1 MEQTSIWDALSNNGF
16 TGWDYGVFILYI
28 VILVGMGIFLSRSK
42 KGEEKTSKDYF
53 LAGNTLTWWA
63 VGASLIAANIS
74 AEQFIGMSGSA
85 FASGIAQAAYELMA
99 AATLLV
105 VGKFLLPL
113 MIEKKIF
120 TIPQFL
126 RERYN
131 SGVGLAFSILWL
143 FLYVFVNLTS
153 VAWLG
158 ALAIQQI
165 LGLPTDHI
173 VHVFGMDVD
182 QVRLVIIL
190 SLFLIA
196 GIYSIYGGLA
206 SVAWTDVMQVTFLV
220 GGGLITAYF
229 ALDVIGQ
236 EVWGCGAMEA
246 LGNIYSWCM
255 GIESDKH
262 FNLIVTQQADVY
274 PVINGIPEA
283 VVQSISGSGDNAIVT
298 IKNVATDSV
307 YNYAGNLVEPLEKGH
322 SVAVGEMVKAKE
334 DPFFTNPGLVLV
346 FGALWL
352 TNLGYWG
359 FNQYIIQKGLAAKS
373 LSEAKK
379 GMVFAAVLKIL
390 IPFIVCIPG
399 VCAFYIYNAKTG
411 DGQSVLDMLIAKG
424 QIAQDSAINRSD
436 DAYPYLI
443 RNFTPVVI
451 KGLSFAALAAAVISS
466 LASMFNSTSTLFT
479 MDIYKQFINKNASE
493 TKLVNVG
500 RMTSV
505 SALIIA
511 LIAVYPLMGGIDQA
525 FQFIQEYSAF
535 VYPGVVVI
543 FGLGLLW
550 KRASGTA
557 AIVAA
562 IGTFAFSIIYKFA
575 FPEMPFLV
583 RSGVVFI
590 TLVILFVWL
599 SIRNKD
605 TEAATELS
613 ADDIKTQLFWSKI
626 MFIIGGVSFA
636 LFVAS
641 FFSETLHIYGMEGA
655 MAFFAALMFTIGYY
669 LRSNALDKVQDKKLV
684 AIDLDIFKT
693 DKTFNIGAAVV
704 IALLTFLYLALW

>member
-1 MEQTSIWDALSNNGF
+1 MDKIFEALSNNGF
-16 TGWDYGVFILYI
+16 ATADYLVFIVYI
-28 VILVGMGIFLSRSK
+28 IILVGMGLFLSRTK
-42 KGEEKTSKDYF
+42 KGEEKSSTDYF

-131 SGVGLAFSILWL
+131 WGVGFAFSLLWL

-165 LGLPTDHI
+165 LGLPTDMI
-173 VHVFGMDVD
+173 INVAGIEID
-182 QVRLVIIL
+182 QVRMCIIL
-190 SLFLIA
+190 SLFIIA

-220 GGGLITAYF
+220 GGGLITAYA
-229 ALDVIGQ
+229 ALSVIGD
-236 EVWGCGAMEA
+236 EMGLGGAWDA
-246 LGNIYSWCM
+246 LAHIKDYLASIDG
-255 GIESDKH
+255 DKH
-262 FNLIVTQQADVY
+262 FNLVVTRNEELY
-274 PVINGIPEA
+274 PVING
-283 VVQSISGSGDNAIVT
+283 VVDNAGNIVQ
-298 IKNVATDSV
+298 
-307 YNYAGNLVEPLEKGH
+307 
-322 SVAVGEMVKAKE
+322 KE
-334 DPFFTNPGLVLV
+334 DPFFTNPGIVLI

-373 LSEAKK
+373 LDEAKK
-379 GMVFAAVLKIL
+379 GMVFAAFLKIL

-399 VCAFYIYNAKTG
+399 VCAFYIMNAPECDALRETLAG
-411 DGQSVLDMLIAKG
+411 SIA
-424 QIAQDSAINRSD
+424 RSD
-436 DAYPYLI
+436 DAYPFLI
-443 RNFTPVVI
+443 RNFTPTVV

-493 TKLVNVG
+493 KKLVNVG
-500 RMTSV
+500 RITSV
-505 SALIIA
+505 TALIIA

-557 AIVAA
+557 AVVCA

-590 TLVILFVWL
+590 TLVILFVWISL
-599 SIRNKD
+599 KSKKSVPAD
-605 TEAATELS
+605 EL
-613 ADDIKTQLFWSKI
+613 DEHTIKTQLFWSRI
-626 MFIIGGVSFA
+626 MFIVAAVSLA
-636 LFVAS
+636 LCIAG
-641 FFSETLHIYGMEGA
+641 FFNESMHMLGFEGA
-655 MAFFAALMFTIGYY
+655 WVFFAAITATIGIY
-669 LRSNALDKVQDKKLV
+669 LRSNALDKVQDPKLV
-684 AIDLDIFKT
+684 AIDLNVFHT
-693 DKTFNIGAAVV
+693 DKIFNIGAIGV
-704 IALLTFLYLALW
+704 IVILTILYVALW

>member
-1 MEQTSIWDALSNNGF
+1 MSVIEALQNNGF
-16 TGWDYGVFILYI
+16 ATIDYVVFAAYI
-28 VILVGMGIFLSRSK
+28 VLLVGLGIFLSRGK
-42 KGEEKTSKDYF
+42 KGEEKSSTDYF

-131 SGVGLAFSILWL
+131 WGVGLAFSLLWL

-165 LGLPTDHI
+165 LGLPTDMI
-173 VHVFGMDVD
+173 VQFGGMEID
-182 QVRLVIIL
+182 QVRMVIIL
-190 SLFLIA
+190 VLFVIA
-196 GIYSIYGGLA
+196 GLYSIYGGLA

-220 GGGLITAYF
+220 GGGLITAYA
-229 ALDVIGQ
+229 ALSVIGA
-236 EVWGCGAMEA
+236 EVWGCGALEA
-246 LGNIYSWCM
+246 LGNIYSWCIDQA
-255 GIESDKH
+255 GDKH
-262 FNLIVTQQADVY
+262 FNLVVTRNEELY
-274 PVINGIPEA
+274 PVING
-283 VVQSISGSGDNAIVT
+283 VVENGVT
-298 IKNVATDSV
+298 VQ
-307 YNYAGNLVEPLEKGH
+307 
-322 SVAVGEMVKAKE
+322 KE
-334 DPFFTNPGLVLV
+334 DPYFTNPGIVLI

-373 LSEAKK
+373 LAEAKK
-379 GMVFAAVLKIL
+379 GMIFAAFLKIL

-399 VCAFYIYNAKTG
+399 VCAFYIMNG
-411 DGQSVLDMLIAKG
+411 DGEALEALRQTLAGGIE
-424 QIAQDSAINRSD
+424 RSD
-436 DAYPYLI
+436 DAYPFLI
-443 RNFTPVVI
+443 RNFTPTFV

-493 TKLVNVG
+493 KQLVNVG
-500 RMTSV
+500 RITSV
-505 SALIIA
+505 SALLIA
-511 LIAVYPLMGGIDQA
+511 LVAVYPLMGGIDQA

-550 KRASGTA
+550 KRASGA
-557 AIVAA
+557 AAVAA
-562 IGTFAFSIIYKFA
+562 AFGTFFFSILFKFTL
-575 FPEMPFLV
+575 PDVPFLI
-583 RSGVVFI
+583 RSGYVFI
-590 TLVILFVWL
+590 VLTIMFVTISL
-599 SIRNKD
+599 YSNKAVKAD
-605 TEAATELS
+605 ELS
-613 ADDIKTQLFWSKI
+613 EKTIKTQLFWSKALYA
-626 MFIIGGVSFA
+626 VSV
-636 LFVAS
+636 LSIVVLVMS
-641 FFSETLHIYGMEGA
+641 FFNETLTIHGVQGA
-655 MAFFAALMFTIGYY
+655 MIFFAAITATIGFY
-669 LRSNALDKVQDKKLV
+669 LRSNALDKVQDPKLV

-693 DKTFNIGAAVV
+693 DKAFNIGAAGV
-704 IALLTFLYLALW
+704 IIILTILYIVLW

>member
-1 MEQTSIWDALSNNGF
+1 MENQSSSIWEALSNNGF

-99 AATLLV
+99 AATLIV

-173 VHVFGMDVD
+173 IHVFGMDVD

-190 SLFLIA
+190 ALFLIA

-246 LGNIYSWCM
+246 LGNIYDWCTNQP
-255 GIESDKH
+255 GDKH
-262 FNLIVTQQADVY
+262 FNLIVTRNEELY
-274 PVINGIPEA
+274 PVING
-283 VVQSISGSGDNAIVT
+283 VT
-298 IKNVATDSV
+298 DA
-307 YNYAGNLVEPLEKGH
+307 AGNVTQ
-322 SVAVGEMVKAKE
+322 KE

-424 QIAQDSAINRSD
+424 QIAADSAIGRSD

-443 RNFTPVVI
+443 RNFTPMVI

-500 RMTSV
+500 RLTSV

-613 ADDIKTQLFWSKI
+613 ADDVKTQLFWSKI
-626 MFIIGGVSFA
+626 MFVIGGVSFA

-669 LRSNALDKVQDKKLV
+669 LRSNALDTVQDKKLV

>member
-1 MEQTSIWDALSNNGF
+1 MSVIEALKNNGF
-16 TGWDYGVFILYI
+16 ETIDYVVFGAYI
-28 VILVGMGIFLSRSK
+28 VLLVGLGLFLSRDK
-42 KGEEKTSKDYF
+42 KGEEKSSTDYF

-85 FASGIAQAAYELMA
+85 FASGIAQAAYEIMA

-131 SGVGLAFSILWL
+131 WGVGLAFSLLWL

-165 LGLPTDHI
+165 LGLPTDMT
-173 VHVFGMDVD
+173 VQFAGMEID
-182 QVRLVIIL
+182 QVRMVIIL
-190 SLFLIA
+190 VLFLVA

-220 GGGLITAYF
+220 GGGLITAYA
-229 ALDVIGQ
+229 ALSVIGA
-236 EVWGCGAMEA
+236 EVWGCGAFEA
-246 LGNIYSWCM
+246 LGNIFDWCINQP
-255 GIESDKH
+255 GDKH
-262 FNLIVTQQADVY
+262 FNLVVTRQADLY
-274 PVINGIPEA
+274 PVVNGVTDA
-283 VVQSISGSGDNAIVT
+283 AGNVVQ
-298 IKNVATDSV
+298 
-307 YNYAGNLVEPLEKGH
+307 
-322 SVAVGEMVKAKE
+322 KE
-334 DPFFTNPGLVLV
+334 DPFFTNPGIVLI

-373 LSEAKK
+373 LAEAKK
-379 GMVFAAVLKIL
+379 GMIFAAFLKIL

-399 VCAFYIYNAKTG
+399 VCAFYIMNG
-411 DGQSVLDMLIAKG
+411 DGAALENLRQTLAGGIE
-424 QIAQDSAINRSD
+424 RSD
-436 DAYPYLI
+436 DAYPFLI
-443 RNFTPVVI
+443 RNFTPTFI

-493 TKLVNVG
+493 KKLVNVG

-511 LIAVYPLMGGIDQA
+511 LFAVYPLMGGIDQA

-550 KRASGTA
+550 KRASGA
-557 AIVAA
+557 AAVVCA
-562 IGTFAFSIIYKFA
+562 IGTFAFSILFKFTL
-575 FPEMPFLV
+575 PDVPFLV
-583 RSGVVFI
+583 RSGYVFI
-590 TLVILFVWL
+590 CLVILFVGISL
-599 SIRNKD
+599 KSSKAV
-605 TEAATELS
+605 AADEL
-613 ADDIKTQLFWSKI
+613 DEKTVKTQLFWSNI
-626 MFIIGGVSFA
+626 LFAVAAVSVA
-636 LFVAS
+636 LFAAS
-641 FFSETLHIYGMEGA
+641 FFNDTLAVHGVAGA
-655 MAFFAALMFTIGYY
+655 MVFFAAITATIGFY
-669 LRSNALDKVQDKKLV
+669 LRSNALDKVQDPKLV
-684 AIDLDIFKT
+684 AIDLSIFET
-693 DKTFNIGAAVV
+693 DKAFNIGAFGV
-704 IALLTFLYLALW
+704 IAIITFLYIVLW